1 MSRHHAYIPRWK
13 REKKVK
19 ITQLTLFLYINES
32 YRFGHEW
39 HTIAAKEY
47 EEVKK
52 LIWPVDIINKTVSL
66 SVRKRGKL
74 SHKQ

>member
-52 LIWPVDIINKTVSL
+52 INLAS
-66 SVRKRGKL
+66 
-74 SHKQ
+74 